1 MDILEFNINYQL
13 ILSVI
18 GTILAVLLVFLILQ
32 FFWLRAKVNRLYRKY
47 KYFMMGEDGGS
58 IEMKLSTEVRE
69 LRDMVE
75 SSQGM
80 LHQQE
85 LLATMQLKSFQK
97 IGLVRYDAF
106 DETGDKLSF
115 SLTLLDGKNNGVV
128 LSSLAGHDASRIY
141 AKAVTGGECREA
153 LSAEEAESIGIALN
167 TLMPDVA
174 KRQKMQSVPTKR
186 KMMKIHLPGVLT
198 GQKRNNEKQQGYFLE
213 IDWQVSG

>member
-141 AKAVTGGECREA
+141 AKAVTG
-153 LSAEEAESIGIALN
+153 
-167 TLMPDVA
+167 
-174 KRQKMQSVPTKR
+174 
-186 KMMKIHLPGVLT
+186 
-198 GQKRNNEKQQGYFLE
+198 
-213 IDWQVSG
+213 

>member
-1 MDILEFNINYQL
+1 
-13 ILSVI
+13 
-18 GTILAVLLVFLILQ
+18 
-32 FFWLRAKVNRLYRKY
+32 
-47 KYFMMGEDGGS
+47 MMGEDGGS

-174 KRQKMQSVPTKR
+174 KKAEDAVRADKE
-186 KMMKIHLPGVLT
+186 KMMKSICPAYRPDR
-198 GQKRNNEKQQGYFLE
+198 KE
-213 IDWQVSG
+213 IMESNRSISLK

>member
-153 LSAEEAESIGIALN
+153 LSSEEAESISIALN

-174 KRQKMQSVPTKR
+174 KRVEDAFRAGEEINGENPSAKR
-186 KMMKIHLPGVLT
+186 ID
-198 GQKRNNEKQQGYFLE
+198 RIEKK
-213 IDWQVSG
+213 

>member
-174 KRQKMQSVPTKR
+174 KKAEDAVHADKKKNDENPSARRIDRT
-186 KMMKIHLPGVLT
+186 
-198 GQKRNNEKQQGYFLE
+198 EKK
-213 IDWQVSG
+213 

>member
-174 KRQKMQSVPTKR
+174 KKAEDAVHADKEKNDENQSARRFDRT
-186 KMMKIHLPGVLT
+186 
-198 GQKRNNEKQQGYFLE
+198 EKK
-213 IDWQVSG
+213 

>member
-153 LSAEEAESIGIALN
+153 LSSEEAESISIALN

-174 KRQKMQSVPTKR
+174 KRVEDAVRAGEERNGENPSAKR
-186 KMMKIHLPGVLT
+186 SDRI
-198 GQKRNNEKQQGYFLE
+198 EKK
-213 IDWQVSG
+213 

>member
-153 LSAEEAESIGIALN
+153 LSSEEAESISMALN

-174 KRQKMQSVPTKR
+174 RRVEDAVR
-186 KMMKIHLPGVLT
+186 AG
-198 GQKRNNEKQQGYFLE
+198 E
-213 IDWQVSG
+213 

>member
-174 KRQKMQSVPTKR
+174 KKAEDAVHADK
-186 KMMKIHLPGVLT
+186 
-198 GQKRNNEKQQGYFLE
+198 EKNDE
-213 IDWQVSG
+213 NPSARHIDRTEKK

>member
-18 GTILAVLLVFLILQ
+18 GTTLVVLLVFLILQ

-128 LSSLAGHDASRIY
+128 LSSLAGHYASRIY

-153 LSAEEAESIGIALN
+153 LSSEEAESISIALN

-174 KRQKMQSVPTKR
+174 KRVEDAVRAGEERNGENPFAKR
-186 KMMKIHLPGVLT
+186 ID
-198 GQKRNNEKQQGYFLE
+198 RIEKK
-213 IDWQVSG
+213 

>member
-13 ILSVI
+13 ILSVV
-18 GTILAVLLVFLILQ
+18 GTVLAVLLAFLILQ

-141 AKAVTGGECREA
+141 AKAVTGGECRET

-174 KRQKMQSVPTKR
+174 KKAEDAVHADKEKNDENPSVRRIDRT
-186 KMMKIHLPGVLT
+186 
-198 GQKRNNEKQQGYFLE
+198 EKK
-213 IDWQVSG
+213 

>member
-85 LLATMQLKSFQK
+85 LLATM
-97 IGLVRYDAF
+97 VRYDAF

-174 KRQKMQSVPTKR
+174 KKAEDAVHADK
-186 KMMKIHLPGVLT
+186 
-198 GQKRNNEKQQGYFLE
+198 EKNDE
-213 IDWQVSG
+213 NPSARRIDRTEKK

>member
-75 SSQGM
+75 SSQSM

-174 KRQKMQSVPTKR
+174 R
-186 KMMKIHLPGVLT
+186 KAEDAVRADK
-198 GQKRNNEKQQGYFLE
+198 EKNDE
-213 IDWQVSG
+213 SPSARRIDRTEKK

>member
-174 KRQKMQSVPTKR
+174 KKAEDAV
-186 KMMKIHLPGVLT
+186 HLPGVST
-198 GQKRNNEKQQGYFLE
+198 GQKRNNERQ
-213 IDWQVSG
+213 

>member
-13 ILSVI
+13 ILSVV
-18 GTILAVLLVFLILQ
+18 GTVLAVLLAFLILQ

-75 SSQGM
+75 SSQSM

-115 SLTLLDGKNNGVV
+115 SLALLDGKNNGVV
-128 LSSLAGHDASRIY
+128 LSSLAGHDSSRIY

-174 KRQKMQSVPTKR
+174 KKAEDAVRADK
-186 KMMKIHLPGVLT
+186 
-198 GQKRNNEKQQGYFLE
+198 EKNDE
-213 IDWQVSG
+213 NPSAWRIDRTEKK

>member
-1 MDILEFNINYQL
+1 
-13 ILSVI
+13 
-18 GTILAVLLVFLILQ
+18 
-32 FFWLRAKVNRLYRKY
+32 
-47 KYFMMGEDGGS
+47 
-58 IEMKLSTEVRE
+58 
-69 LRDMVE
+69 MVE
-75 SSQGM
+75 SSQSM

-115 SLTLLDGKNNGVV
+115 SLALLDGKNNGVV
-128 LSSLAGHDASRIY
+128 LSSLAGHDSSRIY

-174 KRQKMQSVPTKR
+174 RKAEDAVRADKE
-186 KMMKIHLPGVLT
+186 KMMKIHLPGVST
-198 GQKRNNEKQQGYFLE
+198 GQKRIMESNRNISLK
-213 IDWQVSG
+213 

>member
-153 LSAEEAESIGIALN
+153 LSAEDAESIGIALN

-174 KRQKMQSVPTKR
+174 KKAEDAVHADKEKNDENPSVRRIDRT
-186 KMMKIHLPGVLT
+186 
-198 GQKRNNEKQQGYFLE
+198 EKK
-213 IDWQVSG
+213 

>member
-141 AKAVTGGECREA
+141 AKAVTGGECRET

-174 KRQKMQSVPTKR
+174 KKAEDAVHADKEKNDENPSVRRIDRT
-186 KMMKIHLPGVLT
+186 
-198 GQKRNNEKQQGYFLE
+198 EKK
-213 IDWQVSG
+213 

>member
-153 LSAEEAESIGIALN
+153 LSSEEAESISIALN

-174 KRQKMQSVPTKR
+174 KRVEDAVRAGEERNGEIRLLS
-186 KMMKIHLPGVLT
+186 VLT
-198 GQKRNNEKQQGYFLE
+198 GLKRNDAKKQEYSLE
-213 IDWQVSG
+213 ID

>member
-13 ILSVI
+13 ILSVV
-18 GTILAVLLVFLILQ
+18 GTVLAVLLAFLILQ

-75 SSQGM
+75 SSQSM

-115 SLTLLDGKNNGVV
+115 SLALLDGKNNGVV
-128 LSSLAGHDASRIY
+128 LSSLAGHDSSRIY

-174 KRQKMQSVPTKR
+174 RKAEDAVRADKEKNDENPSVRRIDRT
-186 KMMKIHLPGVLT
+186 
-198 GQKRNNEKQQGYFLE
+198 EKK
-213 IDWQVSG
+213 

>member
-13 ILSVI
+13 ILSVV
-18 GTILAVLLVFLILQ
+18 GTVLAVLLAFLILQ

-75 SSQGM
+75 SSQSM

-115 SLTLLDGKNNGVV
+115 SLALLDGKNNGVV
-128 LSSLAGHDASRIY
+128 LSSLAGHDSSRIY

-174 KRQKMQSVPTKR
+174 RKAEDSVRADK
-186 KMMKIHLPGVLT
+186 
-198 GQKRNNEKQQGYFLE
+198 EKNDE
-213 IDWQVSG
+213 NPSARRIDRTEKK

>member
-115 SLTLLDGKNNGVV
+115 SLTILDGKNNGII

-141 AKAVTGGECREA
+141 AKAVTGGECRGA
-153 LSAEEAESIGIALN
+153 LSSEEAESISMALN

-174 KRQKMQSVPTKR
+174 KRVEDAFRAGEEINGENPSAKR
-186 KMMKIHLPGVLT
+186 ID
-198 GQKRNNEKQQGYFLE
+198 RIEKK
-213 IDWQVSG
+213 

>member
-97 IGLVRYDAF
+97 QEINFPFLLPFWTAKIMASSFLLWLVMMRPAF
-106 DETGDKLSF
+106 MQKL
-115 SLTLLDGKNNGVV
+115 
-128 LSSLAGHDASRIY
+128 
-141 AKAVTGGECREA
+141 
-153 LSAEEAESIGIALN
+153 
-167 TLMPDVA
+167 
-174 KRQKMQSVPTKR
+174 
-186 KMMKIHLPGVLT
+186 
-198 GQKRNNEKQQGYFLE
+198 
-213 IDWQVSG
+213 

>member
-174 KRQKMQSVPTKR
+174 KKAEDAVHADK
-186 KMMKIHLPGVLT
+186 
-198 GQKRNNEKQQGYFLE
+198 EKNDE
-213 IDWQVSG
+213 NPSTRRIDRTEKK

>member
-141 AKAVTGGECREA
+141 AKAVTGGECKEA

-174 KRQKMQSVPTKR
+174 KKAEDAVCADK
-186 KMMKIHLPGVLT
+186 
-198 GQKRNNEKQQGYFLE
+198 EKNDE
-213 IDWQVSG
+213 NPSARRIDRTEKK

>member
-153 LSAEEAESIGIALN
+153 LSSEEAESISMALN

-174 KRQKMQSVPTKR
+174 KRVEDAVRAGEERNGENPSAKR
-186 KMMKIHLPGVLT
+186 A
-198 GQKRNNEKQQGYFLE
+198 KRIDRIEKK
-213 IDWQVSG
+213 

>member
-153 LSAEEAESIGIALN
+153 LSSEEAESISMELN
-167 TLMPDVA
+167 TLMPDVVRRVEDAGRAGGEGGGGGAAA
-174 KRQKMQSVPTKR
+174 KR
-186 KMMKIHLPGVLT
+186 
-198 GQKRNNEKQQGYFLE
+198 
-213 IDWQVSG
+213 IDWIEKK